1 MNSKKILSIGS
12 DHGGFALKCAL
23 AKSLSAAGYEVADR
37 GPADSSSVDYP
48 DFAKLVCG
56 DVNSGKADLGVLICT
71 SGIGMSIAANK
82 IRGIRAALCLSED
95 AAKFSRLHNNA
106 NVLCMGSKY
115 LTPTLA
121 ESIASIF
128 ASTEFEG
135 GRHERRVCKFMDF
148 ENS

>member
-1 MNSKKILSIGS
+1 MSSKKTLSLGS
-12 DHGGFALKCAL
+12 DHGGFALKSVL
-23 AKSLSAAGYEVADR
+23 AGSLSAAGFEIADR
-37 GPADSSSVDYP
+37 GPADSASVDYP
-48 DFAKLVCG
+48 DFARLVCD
-56 DVNSGKADLGVLICT
+56 DVNSGRADFGVLICT

-95 AAKFSRLHNNA
+95 AAKFSRLHNDA

-121 ESIASIF
+121 GSIARIF

-135 GRHERRVCKFMDF
+135 GRHGRRVCKFMDF